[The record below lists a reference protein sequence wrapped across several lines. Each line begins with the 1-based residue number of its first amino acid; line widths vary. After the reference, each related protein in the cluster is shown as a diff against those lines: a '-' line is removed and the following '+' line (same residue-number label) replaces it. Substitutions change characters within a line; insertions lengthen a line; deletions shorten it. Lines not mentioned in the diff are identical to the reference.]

1 VLVRLDAAFEIALG
15 IAVVVLTAS
24 GALGGADFPWPVGN
38 VVLLVAGAGLVVLGL
53 VIWRGGLGLELL
65 AAGNGVFAIAGLVW
79 LTAVSGFSSAGVA
92 VVAVT
97 ITGLGLLA
105 AAQAVSLRA

>member
-1 VLVRLDAAFEIALG
+1 MLVRLDAAFEIALG
-15 IAVVVLTAS
+15 IAVVALASS
-24 GALGGADFPWPVGN
+24 GALGGADFPSPVGR

-53 VIWRGGLGLELL
+53 LIWSGRLGLELL
-65 AAGNGVFAIAGLVW
+65 AAGNGVFAVAGLVW

-97 ITGLGLLA
+97 IAGLGLLA